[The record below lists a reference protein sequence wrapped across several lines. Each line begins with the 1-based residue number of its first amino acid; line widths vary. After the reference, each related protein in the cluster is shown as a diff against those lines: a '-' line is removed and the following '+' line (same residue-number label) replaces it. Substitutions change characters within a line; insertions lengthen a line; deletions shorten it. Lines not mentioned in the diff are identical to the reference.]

1 MYWTGGV
8 CKMMDIISRG
18 MAAVAINNV
27 QILNNYVTTQLVKID
42 LIKIVSE
49 LPEVGEENKIYLLPK
64 NIGES
69 SEEDYYD
76 EYIWVNKGTKE
87 IPEYKWEFVASR
99 AYNIDLSNYATKD
112 YVEDEISKNDIVRTE
127 FEITSISETY
137 EVEGEVINVEMVDT
151 VTAETILGNVKTAM
165 EDTLTKVTVS
175 FSTIPINPIKVII
188 FSTK

>member
-1 MYWTGGV
+1 
-8 CKMMDIISRG
+8 MMDIISRG

>member
-1 MYWTGGV
+1 
-8 CKMMDIISRG
+8 MMDIMSRG

-49 LPEVGEENKIYLLPK
+49 LPEIGEENKIYLVPK

-76 EYIWVNKGTKE
+76 EYIWVNKGTEE
-87 IPEYKWEFVASR
+87 IPNFQWEFVASR
-99 AYNIDLSNYATKD
+99 PYNIDLSNYATKE

-127 FEITSISETY
+127 YEINSISGTY
-137 EVEGEVINVEMVDT
+137 EVAGEVINIEMVDMLT
-151 VTAETILGNVKTAM
+151 NETILGNIT
-165 EDTLTKVTVS
+165 TLKENDITKITIS
-175 FSTIPINPIKVII
+175 FSSEPINPIKVVI

>member
-1 MYWTGGV
+1 
-8 CKMMDIISRG
+8 MMDIISRG

-49 LPEVGEENKIYLLPK
+49 LPEAGEENKIYLLPK

-151 VTAETILGNVKTAM
+151 VTAETILGNVKTVM

-175 FSTIPINPIKVII
+175 FSTVPINPIKVII